1 MAYEDQEQ
9 KQSRVVVDTPTS
21 RREFTSSESSRVPDR
36 SGFSGG
42 TVAAI
47 VVGIVALVTIFFLVI
62 YNRQTTDE
70 VNANAQMASATASPQ
85 QPIIVQQPTTAP
97 QQPVIVQQ
105 PAQPATQPIIVQAPT
120 PLPSQASNTGDDA
133 TVLTALNKKFEEDA
147 VLSGLALNADVL
159 NGKVLLTGTVT
170 SNDQKTRAEQVART
184 VKGVK
189 YVDNQIIVSSS

>member
-9 KQSRVVVDTPTS
+9 KRSRVVVDTPTS
-21 RREFTSSESSRVPDR
+21 RREYTSSESSRVPDR
-36 SGFSGG
+36 SGMSGG

-85 QPIIVQQPTTAP
+85 QPIIVQQPATAP

-120 PLPSQASNTGDDA
+120 PLPAQASNTGDDA

-170 SNDQKTRAEQVART
+170 SNEQKTRAEQIART

>member
-9 KQSRVVVDTPTS
+9 KRSRVVVDTPNS
-21 RREFTSSESSRVPDR
+21 RREYVSSESSRVPDR

-47 VVGIVALVTIFFLVI
+47 VVGIVALVTIAFLVV
-62 YNRQTTDE
+62 YDRQTTDE
-70 VNANAQMASATASPQ
+70 ASANARLASAEPSS
-85 QPIIVQQPTTAP
+85 
-97 QQPVIVQQ
+97 
-105 PAQPATQPIIVQAPT
+105 QAPN
-120 PLPSQASNTGDDA
+120 SGNDA

-159 NGKVLLTGTVT
+159 NGKVLLTGTVI
-170 SNDQKTRAEQVART
+170 SNDQKTRAEQVARK

-189 YVDNQIIVSSS
+189 YVDNQITVSSS